1 MVALAARVIFMLAIP
16 PQARSVDAHSWETV
30 ANVLAGGGNP
40 YQTTS
45 KLNWPPLWLQLIF
58 VISKISTTFSVPFF
72 RVLQSF
78 LILVESV
85 VIILLIKLSY
95 RQDYAGAAQWF
106 DRAATNGNADAQYNL
121 GVLYLKG
128 LGVGQNDEL
137 AAQWFQKSAA
147 QGHVEAEKELGRL
160 YQSGKGVKQ
169 DYTVAYK
176 WLKLAQLQGDEE
188 AKNGLKACSAAMTP
202 KQIAAAEKQVQEF
215 KTAGK

>member
-1 MVALAARVIFMLAIP
+1 M
-16 PQARSVDAHSWETV
+16 
-30 ANVLAGGGNP
+30 
-40 YQTTS
+40 
-45 KLNWPPLWLQLIF
+45 
-58 VISKISTTFSVPFF
+58 
-72 RVLQSF
+72 
-78 LILVESV
+78 
-85 VIILLIKLSY
+85 
-95 RQDYAGAAQWF
+95 
-106 DRAATNGNADAQYNL
+106 
-121 GVLYLKG
+121 
-128 LGVGQNDEL
+128 GQNDEL